1 MIREFVK
8 GNNKTDAGVKE
19 KTLALKKKYEVIYA
33 DPPWRF
39 RVRTEKGKGRSAE
52 NHYPT
57 MKLEDIC
64 KLPVKEIAADD
75 SILFMWA
82 TFPNLKEAFVVLD
95 AWGFDYKTVAF
106 VWVKQNKKCDSLFW
120 GMGYWTRSNA
130 EVCLLAT
137 KGRPKRIDSAV
148 HQVIISHIEEHS
160 KKPAETRDRIVKLV
174 GDVHRVE
181 LFARQKTPGWDT
193 WGNEVENSLELAS

>member
-1 MIREFVK
+1 
-8 GNNKTDAGVKE
+8 
-19 KTLALKKKYEVIYA
+19 
-33 DPPWRF
+33 
-39 RVRTEKGKGRSAE
+39 
-52 NHYPT
+52 

-82 TFPNLKEAFVVLD
+82 TFPNLKEAFDVID

-106 VWVKQNKKCDSLFW
+106 VWVKQNKKSDSLFW

-137 KGRPKRIDSAV
+137 RGRPKRVDSAV
-148 HQVIISHIEEHS
+148 HQV
-160 KKPAETRDRIVKLV
+160 
-174 GDVHRVE
+174 
-181 LFARQKTPGWDT
+181 
-193 WGNEVENSLELAS
+193 N